1 MKNQRDFEEI
11 KRKFLEEV
19 AKGKAGVAELAKK
32 YGISKPCA
40 YTWVRKNNKLE
51 NSKSKAEE
59 VVIEE
64 PVAIHQEEI
73 DSIIIE
79 AIVSKRDELIRV
91 LHDLNQSRGQLMKDI
106 DALNKYL
113 SKK

>member
-51 NSKSKAEE
+51 ISKSVEQE
-59 VVIEE
+59 VVKEE
-64 PVAIHQEEI
+64 LAVIHQEEI
-73 DSIIIE
+73 DTIIIE
-79 AIVSKRDELIRV
+79 AVISKRDELIKV
-91 LHDLNQSRGQLMKDI
+91 LHALNERRDLVTKDI
-106 DALNKYL
+106 DTLNKYL

>member
-1 MKNQRDFEEI
+1 MKNQRDFDEI

-19 AKGKAGVAELAKK
+19 AKGKAGIAELAKK

-51 NSKSKAEE
+51 NSKSVEQA
-59 VVIEE
+59 VIKEE
-64 PVAIHQEEI
+64 PMATPQEEI

-79 AIVSKRDELIRV
+79 AVVSKRDEFIRV
-91 LHDLNQSRGQLMKDI
+91 LHDLNQTRGQLMKDI